1 MLDQKLAEA
10 MQRVLAK
17 NQERFTLTKALEDL
31 IEYGIG
37 TRRGKS
43 AYFTDQDK
51 ENIRLWLLAKGFAT
65 EQVDMSGMTRSECLA
80 VTPNEK
86 AGGEAVKRNRVSIKA
101 LAGQS
106 LVLGGEVINLPA
118 ETHLDA
124 DWTKL
129 FDKLGHRC
137 ILVVENY
144 ENFNRL
150 HETTFKLPVE
160 YRSPLVIYRGD
171 PQESRFDNVLKFLAQ
186 AGLPVLAFVDADP
199 AGVAIA
205 SQLPN
210 LVGMVLPPL
219 DVLEEQ
225 LRNPQTARKNLFMD
239 QYPVYGQA
247 LDTLGGDHPCHP
259 VWKLI
264 SKCAAGVVQERWI
277 HGSVKV
283 FT

>member
-129 FDKLGHRC
+129 VDKLGHRC